1 MSKEYIFKYSGSK
14 ESFLTVLDSF
24 HSNNSRI
31 YYLDN
36 YIIEVRDDEIYF
48 GVERAGHSGGNWFV
62 SKFIEENNQIIFR
75 GTIQYIGPEN
85 SRTKIQKAFDKIV
98 AILLWILLFPLYIVF
113 YFISQIIRLIGKIR
127 KRPLLETT
135 EEKLLN
141 LMEKRLNCQRVLSEP
156 NE

>member
-1 MSKEYIFKYSGSK
+1 
-14 ESFLTVLDSF
+14 
-24 HSNNSRI
+24 
-31 YYLDN
+31 
-36 YIIEVRDDEIYF
+36 VRDDEIYF

-85 SRTKIQKAFDKIV
+85 SRTKIQKSFDKIV
-98 AILLWILLFPLYIVF
+98 VILLWILLFPLFIDF
-113 YFISQIIRLIGKIR
+113 YFISQIIRLIGTIR

-141 LMEKRLNCQRVLSEP
+141 LMEKRLNCQRILSEP